1 MVAIDA
7 ASTST
12 RSTLARSTRTQRL
25 VRAALRRPVR
35 RLWSLQQT
43 GAENVPA
50 SAPAILCPNH
60 LSFFDSVVMLVA
72 FDRPVHFIGKADYLD
87 SWRTRWL
94 FPALGMIPIDRDGG
108 GTRAMIAL
116 DAAAGVLR
124 GGGLLCIYPEGS
136 RSRDGRLHR
145 GHSGAAR
152 LATSVGCPIVPI
164 GLIGTDRV
172 QPTGTVI
179 PRLGPRVTM
188 AIGAPIVA
196 GTEAGTGSGARRP
209 AARALTDEVMR
220 HIAHLSG
227 QEYVAQYTRTARR
240 TPTAPRGR
248 RVPSLRGVPL
258 PHRALAAPG

>member
-1 MVAIDA
+1 MAAIDA

-12 RSTLARSTRTQRL
+12 RSTPLRSTRTQRL

-43 GAENVPA
+43 GAQHVPA
-50 SAPAILCPNH
+50 STPAILCPNH
-60 LSFFDSVVMLVA
+60 VSFFDSVVMLVA

-94 FPALGMIPIDRDGG
+94 FPALGMIPIDRDC

-152 LATSVGCPIVPI
+152 LAASVGCPIVPI

-172 QPTGTVI
+172 QPTGTVV

-196 GTEAGTGSGARRP
+196 VPEGGSGARRP

-240 TPTAPRGR
+240 TPTASRGR